1 MALIMHHTTT
11 QEAGFV
17 YSLPKLHFWGSQRET
32 DTPLSC
38 KKFLKTAI
46 FLGQVLLVNSTYNS
60 ECELCKILLT
70 WLSKPF
76 PFLAAISSWFWNLY
90 SWEKPWGSNYTDIIS
105 KLQWSHCEKSH
116 GLSHHTILPCSV
128 ITHSKTKCCSGTLGH
143 GFPSILVTLGPKSKA
158 RCV

>member
-70 WLSKPF
+70 
-76 PFLAAISSWFWNLY
+76 
-90 SWEKPWGSNYTDIIS
+90 
-105 KLQWSHCEKSH
+105 
-116 GLSHHTILPCSV
+116 
-128 ITHSKTKCCSGTLGH
+128 
-143 GFPSILVTLGPKSKA
+143 
-158 RCV
+158 